1 MDRLVAV
8 IRQDTMWRSVCA
20 IAFLVAV
27 GGAEAQPATSKSGGA
42 PPRPSAGAVPPA
54 PLPPISGQPP
64 VLRIGPSARPASPTT
79 TPFTLSGQTV
89 CSRGPV
95 DERPLNERA
104 YWFDGATVGL
114 PGYRCITLQ

>member
-1 MDRLVAV
+1 MWRSIGAIALLVAV
-8 IRQDTMWRSVCA
+8 EGV
-20 IAFLVAV
+20 
-27 GGAEAQPATSKSGGA
+27 EAQPATSKSNGA
-42 PPRPSAGAVPPA
+42 PPRTSTGVATPA
-54 PLPPISGQPP
+54 PLPPISGHPP
-64 VLRIGPSARPASPTT
+64 VVRIGPSARPASPTT

-104 YWFDGATVGL
+104 VWFDGAKVGL